1 MNEDLQIDRLKNGDK
16 NALAILYD
24 NYSGA
29 LFGVVLRIC
38 RDREKAE
45 DLLQE
50 IFLTIWEKIGQYDP
64 EKGKFYTW
72 AYRIA
77 RNKTLNA
84 LRKSDPLIQ
93 KEDLGVYKD
102 IEAKNEEQDFD
113 RLYLELDKLDE
124 HHKKVIEL
132 VYFKGL
138 THREAHQIMGVPL
151 GTFKSYVS
159 QALNRLRENYPMS
172 MALLLLCLDVI
183 DHG

>member
-1 MNEDLQIDRLKNGDK
+1 MNEELQIDRLKKGDK
-16 NALAILYD
+16 NALYSLYD
-24 NYSGA
+24 KYSGA
-29 LFGVVLRIC
+29 LFGVVLRMC
-38 RDREKAE
+38 RDRELAE

-64 EKGKFYTW
+64 AKGKFYTW

-102 IEAKNEEQDFD
+102 KEENKEAQDFD
-113 RLYLELDKLDE
+113 GLYMEIDKLEE

-138 THREAHQIMGVPL
+138 THREAHKEMDVPM
-151 GTFKSYVS
+151 GTFKSYVR
-159 QALNRLRENYPMS
+159 QALNRLRENYPLPI
-172 MALLLLCLDVI
+172 ALLIVCLAVME
-183 DHG
+183 HG